1 MTSLIQL
8 LRQASLYLRTG
19 SLLPFTS
26 TEISIVLMK
35 HLFLLLFFA
44 TLAVQAKAQ
53 EPAEIVEVYGVVV
66 TKNDRQTYD
75 FVPFVTVAVEGTAR
89 GTYANFEGMYSIV
102 VKKGQTLT
110 FSAVG
115 YAPRKITIP
124 TDLNNLY
131 HSLTVELEPAEIH
144 LEEVTVFPWP
154 DRDNLAAEFLAM
166 QPGRAGQLQEI
177 AKDNLNRNNLLAV
190 VNATDQD
197 SRETAIQYMRQQAR
211 DYSYQGQI
219 APQSIFDPIA
229 WGKFFNQYNKNKKS
243 RTARENHMIRV
254 LEGENE

>member
-1 MTSLIQL
+1 MKYL
-8 LRQASLYLRTG
+8 L
-19 SLLPFTS
+19 
-26 TEISIVLMK
+26 
-35 HLFLLLFFA
+35 LLLFFT
-44 TLAVQAKAQ
+44 TLAFKAKAQ
-53 EPAEIVEVYGVVV
+53 EPTEIVEVYGVVV

-75 FVPFVTVAVEGTAR
+75 FVPFVTIAVEGTSR

-124 TDLNNLY
+124 TDINNLY
-131 HSLTVELEPAEIH
+131 HSLTVQLEPAEIN

-154 DRDNLAAEFLAM
+154 DRNNLAAEFLAM
-166 QPGRAGQLQEI
+166 EPGKAGQLQQI
-177 AKDNLNRNNLLAV
+177 AKNNLDRNNLLAIA
-190 VNATDQD
+190 NATDQD
-197 SRETAIQYMRQQAR
+197 DREAAIQYMRQQAR
-211 DYSYQGQI
+211 DYSYQGQF
-219 APQSIFDPIA
+219 APQAIFDPIA
-229 WGKFFNQYNKNKKS
+229 WGKFFSQYNKKKKT

>member
-1 MTSLIQL
+1 
-8 LRQASLYLRTG
+8 
-19 SLLPFTS
+19 
-26 TEISIVLMK
+26 MK
-35 HLFLLLFFA
+35 HLLILLFFA
-44 TLAVQAKAQ
+44 TLIVQAKAQ
-53 EPAEIVEVYGVVV
+53 EPSDIVEVYGVVV

-75 FVPFVTVAVEGTAR
+75 FVPFVTVAVDGTTR

-115 YAPRKITIP
+115 YAARKIVIP
-124 TDLNNLY
+124 ADLNTLY
-131 HSLTVELEPAEIH
+131 HGLTVELQPAEIN
-144 LEEVTVFPWP
+144 LDEVTVFPWP

-166 QPGRAGQLQEI
+166 QPSRAGQLQEI
-177 AKDNLNRNNLLAV
+177 AKDNLNRKNLLAV
-190 VNATDQD
+190 ANATDQD
-197 SRETAIQYMRQQAR
+197 DREAAIQYMRQQAR

-229 WGKFFNQYNKNKKS
+229 WGRFFNQFNKKKTS
-243 RTARENHMIRV
+243 RTAREENMIRI